1 MIFQVKIH
9 DLDVTFFS
17 VNGHP
22 EIRQPYKQFRIASM
36 QSQYSDYQSIEMS
49 ETFLDF
55 RENFSAAEE
64 SSGQTAE
71 ELEPFRFHGYFE
83 DCMEMYAP
91 PQVVAEYLNAHHE
104 WFRRCAQPM
113 KAEPLGENG
122 YALVI
127 GRFGS
132 FGYEVEPKIG
142 LHLLPPEAGVYRI
155 RTISIPDYVA
165 PGYDV
170 DFNAAMKLVEV
181 NTDLL
186 NENRQLIKEC
196 PSTITRIEWQLDLA
210 VFIKFPRF
218 IHRLP
223 KNLIQ
228 NTGDRLLAQIVR
240 QVNRRLT
247 QKVQEDFHT
256 SLGLNLP
263 HKSKRH

>member
-1 MIFQVKIH
+1 
-9 DLDVTFFS
+9 
-17 VNGHP
+17 
-22 EIRQPYKQFRIASM
+22 M
-36 QSQYSDYQSIEMS
+36 QSQYSEYQSIEMP
-49 ETFLDF
+49 ETLLDF
-55 RENFSAAEE
+55 RQNFSEAEDPNL
-64 SSGQTAE
+64 QTAE
-71 ELEPFRFHGYFE
+71 ELEHFRFHGCFE
-83 DCMEMYAP
+83 DCMEMYAS

-127 GRFGS
+127 GKFGS

-142 LHLLPPEAGVYRI
+142 LNLLPPEDSIYRI
-155 RTISIPDYVA
+155 RTISIPGYVA

-181 NTDLL
+181 KTDSVEGNTEFSKNL
-186 NENRQLIKEC
+186 
-196 PSTITRIEWQLDLA
+196 PSTITRIEWELDLA

-223 KNLIQ
+223 KSLIQ
-228 NTGDRLLAQIVR
+228 STGDRLLAQIVR

-256 SLGLNLP
+256 SLGLLLP
-263 HKSKRH
+263 QKSKRQ

>member
-1 MIFQVKIH
+1 
-9 DLDVTFFS
+9 
-17 VNGHP
+17 
-22 EIRQPYKQFRIASM
+22 M
-36 QSQYSDYQSIEMS
+36 QSQYREYQSREMS

-55 RENFSAAEE
+55 RQNFSEVEE
-64 SSGQTAE
+64 PSVQAAE

-83 DCMEMYAP
+83 DSMEMYAP
-91 PQVVAEYLNAHHE
+91 SEIVAEYLNAHHE

-113 KAEPLGENG
+113 KTEPLGENG

-127 GRFGS
+127 GKFGS

-142 LHLLPPEAGVYRI
+142 LHLLPPEAGIYRI
-155 RTISIPDYVA
+155 STISIPDYVA

-170 DFNAAMKLVEV
+170 DFNAKMKLVELKADSLEG
-181 NTDLL
+181 NTELTKNL
-186 NENRQLIKEC
+186 

-223 KNLIQ
+223 KSLIQ

-247 QKVQEDFHT
+247 QKVQEDFHN
-256 SLGLNLP
+256 SFGLLLP
-263 HKSKRH
+263 QKSKRH

>member
-1 MIFQVKIH
+1 
-9 DLDVTFFS
+9 
-17 VNGHP
+17 
-22 EIRQPYKQFRIASM
+22 M
-36 QSQYSDYQSIEMS
+36 QSQYSEYQSIELPD
-49 ETFLDF
+49 TLLDF
-55 RENFSAAEE
+55 RENFPEAEDK
-64 SSGQTAE
+64 SVQAAE

-83 DCMEMYAP
+83 DCMEMNAP
-91 PQVVAEYLNAHHE
+91 PEVVAEYLNAHHE

-127 GRFGS
+127 GKFGS

-142 LHLLPPEAGVYRI
+142 LHLLPPDAGIYRI
-155 RTISIPDYVA
+155 RTISIPGYVA

-170 DFNAAMKLVEV
+170 DFNAAMTLVDV
-181 NTDLL
+181 NADSSEESTELT
-186 NENRQLIKEC
+186 KEL
-196 PSTITRIEWQLDLA
+196 PGRITRIEWQLDLA

-223 KNLIQ
+223 KSLIQ
-228 NTGDRLLAQIVR
+228 TTGDRLLAQIVR

-256 SLGLNLP
+256 SLGLPLP
-263 HKSKRH
+263 EKSKKH

>member
-1 MIFQVKIH
+1 
-9 DLDVTFFS
+9 
-17 VNGHP
+17 
-22 EIRQPYKQFRIASM
+22 M
-36 QSQYSDYQSIEMS
+36 QSQYSEYQSIELS
-49 ETFLDF
+49 ETLLDF
-55 RENFSAAEE
+55 RQNFSEAEE
-64 SSGQTAE
+64 QNLQAAE

-83 DCMEMYAP
+83 DCMEMSAP

-127 GRFGS
+127 GKFGS

-142 LHLLPPEAGVYRI
+142 LHLLPPEAGIYRI
-155 RTISIPDYVA
+155 RTISIPGYVT

-170 DFNAAMKLVEV
+170 DFNAAMKLIEV
-181 NTDLL
+181 NADLVEG
-186 NENRQLIKEC
+186 NTQTNADS

-218 IHRLP
+218 IYRLP
-223 KNLIQ
+223 KSLIQ
-228 NTGDRLLAQIVR
+228 TTGDRLLAQIVR

-247 QKVQEDFHT
+247 QKVQEDFHS
-256 SLGLNLP
+256 SLGLPLP
-263 HKSKRH
+263 QKSKRQ

>member
-1 MIFQVKIH
+1 
-9 DLDVTFFS
+9 
-17 VNGHP
+17 
-22 EIRQPYKQFRIASM
+22 M
-36 QSQYSDYQSIEMS
+36 QSQYSDYQSRELS
-49 ETFLDF
+49 ETLLDF
-55 RENFSAAEE
+55 RQNLSEAEE
-64 SSGQTAE
+64 PSTPAAE
-71 ELEPFRFHGYFE
+71 ELEPFRFHGNFA

-91 PQVVAEYLNAHHE
+91 PEVVAEYLNAHHE

-142 LHLLPPEAGVYRI
+142 LHLLPPEEGIYRI
-155 RTISIPDYVA
+155 RTISIPGYVA

-170 DFNAAMKLVEV
+170 DFNAEMKLIEV
-181 NTDLL
+181 KADSLAGNTEFTNNL
-186 NENRQLIKEC
+186 

-223 KNLIQ
+223 KSLIQ
-228 NTGDRLLAQIVR
+228 STGDRLLAQIVR

-256 SLGLNLP
+256 SLGLLLP
-263 HKSKRH
+263 QKSKRH